1 MSIVEMEVGE
11 RYTGLWLG
19 PYGNQVQEEIR
30 CFAHSTKSSMVD
42 GQAAGGC

>member
-11 RYTGLWLG
+11 KYTGLGPG

-30 CFAHSTKSSMVD
+30 CFAHSTKSSIVD
-42 GQAAGGC
+42 GHAAGSC